1 MQILK
6 TVEVF
11 MVPLQVIIIIL
22 PDRYAR
28 LPHITTLIQEKI
40 KLSGF
45 FLENNSKSLLFN
57 NKTLKSE

>member
-1 MQILK
+1 
-6 TVEVF
+6 

-28 LPHITTLIQEKI
+28 LLHITTLIQEKI

-45 FLENNSKSLLFN
+45 FLENNSKSLLFID
-57 NKTLKSE
+57 KTLKTE

>member
-45 FLENNSKSLLFN
+45 FLENNSK
-57 NKTLKSE
+57 